1 MRMERRTDG
10 QSVRRAVFT
19 AMAAVAVMATR
30 LPAQD
35 TVNVIDPNAP
45 PAQTLYR
52 GGPPEEVVREAIG
65 RHNDSTA
72 TRFYGSFTVASAT
85 WIRGDVG
92 MYRGTLK
99 VLGRITG
106 RVTIVNGGL
115 VIGPNGAIDGE
126 ILLIG
131 GKVQTLPGG
140 QQTGGVQTYAD
151 LAPVYRNS
159 AGLLEIREKP
169 PSLGDLASASRS
181 FTAGKLK
188 TTLSLETGRTYN
200 RVEGLP
206 ILVGPTFTLP
216 TPDQGEA
223 QLDLRAI
230 FRTESDPTDQRDE
243 VGFLGRFEWEHK
255 GDRVRGGI
263 GGSWSQVI
271 DPIEDGPLS
280 RSEVGWA
287 TFLVARDYRDYFEN
301 MSVGGYGFY
310 YPIRSLRLEAS
321 VRYRRET
328 TVPASDPL
336 TVFSDPDNWR
346 PNPLIDDGH
355 YSVLAG
361 QVEFDTRNS
370 VNTPTSGW
378 LAKASFEH
386 GVSGDVAPAALP
398 VEVREPL
405 PSSGSYGFSKV
416 WFDLRRYA
424 RINTL
429 ARANLRVV
437 GGGWIAGDPLP
448 VQRRVSLGGPDL
460 LPGYEFRSQT
470 CAPAGY
476 SDAAQTA
483 LCDRTLAVQA
493 EVRFRFHLGLR
504 EQLGAQDLVLLERLV
519 GAEQADVVLFGDM
532 GKGWL
537 SGDGPGRV
545 PNNKLPALREWQYDV
560 GLGLDLDGIAVYVAT
575 PVGAP
580 WAPRIT
586 FRLQRR
592 F

>member
-1 MRMERRTDG
+1 
-10 QSVRRAVFT
+10 
-19 AMAAVAVMATR
+19 
-30 LPAQD
+30 
-35 TVNVIDPNAP
+35 
-45 PAQTLYR
+45 
-52 GGPPEEVVREAIG
+52 
-65 RHNDSTA
+65 
-72 TRFYGSFTVASAT
+72 
-85 WIRGDVG
+85 
-92 MYRGTLK
+92 
-99 VLGRITG
+99 
-106 RVTIVNGGL
+106 
-115 VIGPNGAIDGE
+115 
-126 ILLIG
+126 
-131 GKVQTLPGG
+131 LPGG
-140 QQTGGVQTYAD
+140 QQTGGLRTYPD
-151 LAPVYRNS
+151 IAPVYRNS
-159 AGLLEIREKP
+159 SGLLEIREQA

-181 FTAGKLK
+181 FTAGKLE

-206 ILVGPTFTLP
+206 ILLGPTFTLP
-216 TPDQGEA
+216 TPNRGEA
-223 QLDLRAI
+223 RVDLRAI
-230 FRTESDPTDQRDE
+230 LRTESDPTDQRDE
-243 VGFLGRFEWEHK
+243 VGFLGRFEWEHR

-287 TFLVARDYRDYFEN
+287 TFLVARDYRDYYEN
-301 MSVGGYGFY
+301 MSVGAYGFY
-310 YPIRSLRLEAS
+310 YPVRSLRLEAS
-321 VRYRRET
+321 ARYQRET

-336 TVFSDPDNWR
+336 SVFRNPDSWR

-355 YSVLAG
+355 YSVLVG
-361 QVEFDTRNS
+361 RLEFDTRNS
-370 VNTPTSGW
+370 VSTPTSGW

-386 GVSGDVAPAALP
+386 GSSGDVAPAALP
-398 VEVREPL
+398 IEVREPL
-405 PSSGSYGFSKV
+405 PTSGYGYSKV
-416 WFDLRRYA
+416 AFDLRRYA
-424 RINTL
+424 RINAL
-429 ARANLRVV
+429 ARANLRVI

-448 VQRRVSLGGPDL
+448 VQRRVSLGGPDI
-460 LPGYEFRSQT
+460 LPGHEFRSQN

-493 EVRFRFHLGLR
+493 EVRFRFHLNLR
-504 EQLGAQDLVLLERLV
+504 EKLGAQDLLLLERLI

-545 PNNKLPALREWQYDV
+545 PNDKLPSLREWQYDV

-575 PVGAP
+575 PVGEP